1 MVLSCQL
8 KPSGKDM
15 SHQPL
20 RRVLIVDDET
30 AVREM
35 LAVALEMAGFE
46 VLEAENASTAL
57 NQVAS
62 SLPDLMLID
71 WMMPQVSGLELCRRL
86 RRNPDTANIPLILL
100 TARGEEDAKITGLEV
115 ADDYITKPFSPRELV
130 ARLKAILRRTTPK
143 GVEEPVEFANLRL
156 DPVGQRVTAF
166 GRLLTLSPI
175 EYRLL
180 QLFMTNPDRAFSRT
194 QLLDRVWGGD
204 VYVEE
209 RTVDVHIRRLRKAL
223 GSAHEDL
230 IQTVRGTGY
239 RFTTT
244 DLQDSQ

>member
-1 MVLSCQL
+1 M
-8 KPSGKDM
+8 K
-15 SHQPL
+15 QPI
-20 RRVLIVDDET
+20 RRVLVVDDES
-30 AVREM
+30 AVRGM
-35 LAVALEMAGFE
+35 LTVTLEMAGFE
-46 VLEAENASTAL
+46 VTEAESASSAL
-57 NQVAS
+57 NEIADS
-62 SLPDLMLID
+62 IPDLMLID

-86 RRNPDTANIPLILL
+86 RRNPDTAGIPLILL
-100 TARGEEDAKITGLEV
+100 TAREEENAKITGLEV

-143 GVEEPVEFANLRL
+143 GVEEVVEFANLAL
-156 DPVGQRVTAF
+156 DPISQKVTAS
-166 GRLLTLSPI
+166 GNLVVLSPI

-180 QLFMTNPDRAFSRT
+180 QVFMTNPDRAFSRA

-223 GSAHEDL
+223 GSKLESM

-239 RFTTT
+239 RFSTKP
-244 DLQDSQ
+244 LNPVR

>member
-1 MVLSCQL
+1 M
-8 KPSGKDM
+8 K
-15 SHQPL
+15 QPI
-20 RRVLIVDDET
+20 RRVLVVDDES
-30 AVREM
+30 AVRGM
-35 LAVALEMAGFE
+35 LTVTLEMAGFE
-46 VLEAENASTAL
+46 VTEAESASSAL
-57 NQVAS
+57 NEIADS
-62 SLPDLMLID
+62 IPDLMLID

-86 RRNPDTANIPLILL
+86 RRNPDTAGIPLILL
-100 TARGEEDAKITGLEV
+100 TAREEENAKITGLEV

-143 GVEEPVEFANLRL
+143 GIEEVVEFANLAL
-156 DPVGQRVTAF
+156 DPISQKVTAS
-166 GRLLTLSPI
+166 GNLVVLSPI

-180 QLFMTNPDRAFSRT
+180 QVFMTNPDRAFSRA

-223 GSAHEDL
+223 GSNLESM

-239 RFTTT
+239 RFSTIT
-244 DLQDSQ
+244 LNPIR

>member
-1 MVLSCQL
+1 
-8 KPSGKDM
+8 M

-20 RRVLIVDDET
+20 RRVLIVDDEP

-46 VLEAENASTAL
+46 VKEAEDASTAL
-57 NQVAS
+57 HQVAS

-143 GVEEPVEFANLRL
+143 GVEEPVEFAKLRL

-166 GRLLTLSPI
+166 GQLLTLSPI

-209 RTVDVHIRRLRKAL
+209 RTVDVHIRIIRKAL

-244 DLQDSQ
+244 ELEDSH

>member
-1 MVLSCQL
+1 MKQ
-8 KPSGKDM
+8 
-15 SHQPL
+15 QPI
-20 RRVLIVDDET
+20 RRVLVVDDEP
-30 AVREM
+30 AVRGM
-35 LAVALEMAGFE
+35 LTVALEMAGFD
-46 VLEAENASTAL
+46 VTEAESASSAL
-57 NQVAS
+57 NEIADS
-62 SLPDLMLID
+62 IPDLMLID

-86 RRNPDTANIPLILL
+86 RRNPDTASIPLILL
-100 TARGEEDAKITGLEV
+100 TAREEENAKITGLEV

-143 GVEEPVEFANLRL
+143 GIEEVVEFANLAL
-156 DPVGQRVTAF
+156 DPISQQVTAS
-166 GRLLTLSPI
+166 GNLVVLSPI

-180 QLFMTNPDRAFSRT
+180 QVFMTNPDRAFSRA

-223 GSAHEDL
+223 GSNLESM

-239 RFTTT
+239 RFSTIT
-244 DLQDSQ
+244 LNPVE

>member
-1 MVLSCQL
+1 
-8 KPSGKDM
+8 M

-20 RRVLIVDDET
+20 RRVLIVDDEP

-46 VLEAENASTAL
+46 VKEAEDASTAL
-57 NQVAS
+57 HQVAS

-143 GVEEPVEFANLRL
+143 GVEEPVEFAKLRL

-166 GRLLTLSPI
+166 GQLLTLSPI

-244 DLQDSQ
+244 ELENSH

>member
-1 MVLSCQL
+1 L

>member
-1 MVLSCQL
+1 M
-8 KPSGKDM
+8 K
-15 SHQPL
+15 QPI
-20 RRVLIVDDET
+20 RRVLVVDDES
-30 AVREM
+30 AVRGM
-35 LAVALEMAGFE
+35 LTVTLEMAGFD
-46 VLEAENASTAL
+46 VTEAESASSAL
-57 NQVAS
+57 NEIADS
-62 SLPDLMLID
+62 IPDLMLID

-86 RRNPDTANIPLILL
+86 RRNPDTAGIPLILL
-100 TARGEEDAKITGLEV
+100 TAREEENAKITGLEV

-143 GVEEPVEFANLRL
+143 GIEEVVEFANLAL
-156 DPVGQRVTAF
+156 DPISQKVTAS
-166 GRLLTLSPI
+166 GNLVVLSPI

-180 QLFMTNPDRAFSRT
+180 QVFMTNPDRAFSRA

-223 GSAHEDL
+223 GSNLESM

-239 RFTTT
+239 RFSTIT
-244 DLQDSQ
+244 LNPVR